1 MSAPKRSGR
10 GNAAANW
17 LVRSARDLDA
27 VVIHMAREGKLPE
40 ERVYLLPP
48 VTSRLKTGD
57 MRYLDSLWGG
67 VSR

>member
-1 MSAPKRSGR
+1 MSGDAT
-10 GNAAANW
+10 ANW
-17 LVRSARDLDA
+17 LVRAARDLDA
-27 VVIHMAREGKLPE
+27 VVIHMARKGKLPE

-67 VSR
+67 IRR

>member
-1 MSAPKRSGR
+1 MSGD
-10 GNAAANW
+10 AAANR
-17 LVRSARDLDA
+17 LVRAARELDA
-27 VVIHMAREGKLPE
+27 VVIHMAREGRLPE

-67 VSR
+67 IRR